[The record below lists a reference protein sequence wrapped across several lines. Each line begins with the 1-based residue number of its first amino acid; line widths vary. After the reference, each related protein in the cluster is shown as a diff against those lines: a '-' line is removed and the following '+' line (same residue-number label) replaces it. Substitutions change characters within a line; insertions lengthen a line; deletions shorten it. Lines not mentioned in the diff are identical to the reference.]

1 DQRDPPVLEGAPAAL
16 APIEVLEPLHAR
28 RPQVIKAAD
37 SCDGP
42 AEPGGP
48 IHAEELRQVTVDR
61 PPLANTGNHNTHGVC
76 RASSSLWE
84 ERPPAWEV
92 GRYPGLRHGV
102 NVAVPVWAEGS
113 GMVSLAS

>member
-1 DQRDPPVLEGAPAAL
+1 AAAL

-28 RPQVIKAAD
+28 RSQVIKPAD
-37 SCDGP
+37 SRNGP

-61 PPLANTGNHNTHGVC
+61 PPLANTGNHNAHGVC

-84 ERPPAWEV
+84 DRPPVWEV

-102 NVAVPVWAEGS
+102 NVAVPVRAAGS
-113 GMVSLAS
+113 GTASLAS